1 MKTWRNNL
9 DEMQEQKLLRI
20 EHNGCWLAFWGMLAA
35 LMIQSALFAGDFRI
49 IAGEWIVFMVLAVYL
64 CGACM
69 RSGIWSRSLGMDMKT
84 NALASLAAGCVV
96 FLFILVT
103 TGIRYGSWA
112 GALAGGLIGGGTVF
126 VLCLAALALAARS
139 TRKKLQQLEAE
150 PVEEG

>member
-35 LMIQSALFAGDFRI
+35 LMIQPVLFDGDFRI
-49 IAGEWIVFMVLAVYL
+49 IAGEWIVFMVLAVYISA
-64 CGACM
+64 ACL
-69 RSGIWSRSLGMDMKT
+69 RSGIWSRSLRMDTRT
-84 NALASLAAGCVV
+84 NALVSLAAGCVV

-126 VLCLAALALAARS
+126 VLCLAALALAARA

-150 PVEEG
+150 PEEEG